1 MDLTVRTETF
11 GAGNLSWLGS
21 KRGTNEARTVT
32 IKRSALT
39 KNTHYPDGTLKSG
52 FALAKI
58 TDSGK
63 EKYVPYDSTAS
74 DGKEILAGFLFTDQ
88 RLRDDSTSDIVGPLL
103 DSGRIKLA
111 KLPATSPTVAAD
123 AETSGQFVFV

>member
-1 MDLTVRTETF
+1 MDLNVRTETF

-21 KRGTNEARTVT
+21 KRGTNECRTIT

-58 TDSGK
+58 SDSGK
-63 EKYVPYDSTAS
+63 EKYVPYNSAED
-74 DGKEILAGFLFTDQ
+74 DGTEVLAGFLFTDQ
-88 RLRDDSTSDIVGPLL
+88 QVRDTGGDIVAPLL
-103 DSGRIKLA
+103 DAGRIKLA
-111 KLPATSPTVAAD
+111 KLPATSPTVAAT
-123 AETSGQFVFV
+123 ATTTGQFVFV